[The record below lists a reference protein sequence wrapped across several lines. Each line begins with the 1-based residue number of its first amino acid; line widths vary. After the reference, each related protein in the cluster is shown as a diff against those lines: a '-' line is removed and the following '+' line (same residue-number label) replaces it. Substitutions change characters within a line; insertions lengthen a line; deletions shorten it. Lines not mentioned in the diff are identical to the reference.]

1 MSGFQGIVM
10 RDQRELKAAGLGASI
25 VAAYMAL
32 VLASGRVDLA
42 DFAYLLA
49 GYLYGSFSMWML
61 ITACAAGW
69 LIFRDRPASPTL
81 ALRAWIQERWQRDY
95 LVSLIWPPLLFASLM
110 TSFNAFKQMVLPVAG
125 FRFDPLFADLD
136 RVVAL
141 GQDPW
146 RVTHFLFGSPTATW
160 LLDKAYHG
168 WFVPMVVGVMIC
180 AFLPASSYRART
192 QYVLSYITMWIGV
205 GSVLAFLL
213 PAAGPCFY
221 QPLVGPSGPYLP
233 LMNQLAA
240 DQAALGSP
248 LSALVFQD
256 RLLSLLGS
264 DTLTIGG
271 GISAMPSV
279 HNGLAILFAFAAF
292 RIGPKTG
299 WAMTAYAAL
308 IWIGSIHL
316 GWHYAIDGIASLAL
330 ASGIWVAAG
339 RVADWLAR
347 PAASGNPLPATA

>member
-1 MSGFQGIVM
+1 MSGFQGIVV
-10 RDQRELKAAGLGASI
+10 RDHRELKAAGLGASI

-32 VLASGRVDLA
+32 VLASGRVDLG
-42 DFAYLLA
+42 DFAHLFV
-49 GYLYGSFSMWML
+49 GYLYGSVSMWVLVM
-61 ITACAAGW
+61 ACAAGW
-69 LIFRDRPASPTL
+69 LISRDRPASPTL
-81 ALRAWIQERWQRDY
+81 AIRAWIQGRWQRDY
-95 LVSLIWPPLLFASLM
+95 LVSLVWPPLLFASLM
-110 TSFNAFKQMVLPVAG
+110 ASFNAFKQMILPAAG

-136 RVVAL
+136 RVLAL

-146 RVTHFLFGSPTATW
+146 RVTHALFGSPIATW

-168 WFVPMVVGVMIC
+168 WFLPMVVGIMIC
-180 AFLPASSYRART
+180 AFLPASSYRLRT
-192 QYVLSYITMWIGV
+192 QYVLSYIMMWIGV

-221 QPLVGPSGPYLP
+221 LPLVGPSDPYQA

-240 DQAALGSP
+240 DQASLGSP

-256 RLLSLLGS
+256 RLLSLFGGG
-264 DTLTIGG
+264 TLTVGG

-292 RIGPKTG
+292 RIGHKAG

-347 PAASGNPLPATA
+347 PATSGNPLPATA